1 MFLIRGFL
9 RVFYYENNVYFEPL
23 RVFWGFLRL
32 TTLKT
37 LFFLKTPKNPLKN
50 PKFFTVYLMYTACPI
65 LVFGKTPHAHAS
77 QNPRHRTCLT
87 PPPGHRTR
95 MLESQKQICR
105 IPICASPHNITQ
117 IKTKQ
122 NSFLYLHTLLP
133 PTIPTQHTNL
143 NSAAKTTISDAT
155 NV

>member
-1 MFLIRGFL
+1 MHRNFVICMIWRHWLLWQNKSLRRNIILYNTQGISLTGYLI
-9 RVFYYENNVYFEPL
+9 
-23 RVFWGFLRL
+23 
-32 TTLKT
+32 
-37 LFFLKTPKNPLKN
+37 
-50 PKFFTVYLMYTACPI
+50 YTACPI

-122 NSFLYLHTLLP
+122 LP
-133 PTIPTQHTNL
+133 ILAHPTTPNNPNPTYKSKFRCENYYFRR
-143 NSAAKTTISDAT
+143 N
-155 NV
+155 